1 MKLSFNFQGG
11 VAVALTFML
20 LCFVPGARAQQQQQQ
35 GRRSQAPAPARR
47 APAGAPA
54 ASAADS
60 RMTGLYLLN
69 RAASGDP
76 QTIAERATSHLSPDE
91 QRRALDELAARLS
104 SPGQI
109 AIRRRGRL
117 IELAST
123 RAPRV
128 SFEADGVTRAE
139 QADDGQTVRSRAAL
153 YGDSLMV
160 SSNGSGVNEFSVN
173 LDSIDGGRRLRVTRR
188 ISDARL
194 GDRPVV
200 VQSLYDKISTAARFD
215 VYGMP
220 DPAPMASARNS
231 TRPQQAAG
239 GRVPSRPQPQQTT
252 QQQPPVIR
260 RPAPPPPPRPR
271 DDRFIIGRNTTFV
284 ATLDNDLSTETAREG
299 DRFTMTVRSPAGFEG
314 AVISGSIGPI
324 DRGGRV
330 TGRAEMQFQFELIR
344 LPDGRSGDFA
354 AFVEDVRPAGGGEV
368 RVDNESR
375 GRVGESGSRGDRTA
389 ERVAIGAA
397 VGAIIG
403 AITGGGKGAG
413 IGAVIGAGAGA
424 GSVYVQGR
432 DDLDLPRGTEFTL
445 RADAQN

>member
-11 VAVALTFML
+11 VAVALTFVL
-20 LCFVPGARAQQQQQQ
+20 LCFVPATRAQQQQ
-35 GRRSQAPAPARR
+35 RRRPQPPAPVRR
-47 APAGAPA
+47 APVGGPA
-54 ASAADS
+54 ASAADA

-91 QRRALDELAARLS
+91 QRRALDDLAARLS

-109 AIRRRGRL
+109 AIRRRGRI

-139 QADDGQTVRSRAAL
+139 QADDGQAVRSRAAL

-200 VQSLYDKISTAARFD
+200 VQSLYDKISQAARFD

-220 DPAPMASARNS
+220 DPAPVAAARNP
-231 TRPQQAAG
+231 TRPQQTAA
-239 GRVPSRPQPQQTT
+239 GRVPPRPQPQQTA
-252 QQQPPVIR
+252 QQPPVIR
-260 RPAPPPPPRPR
+260 RPAPQPPPRPR

-314 AVISGSIGPI
+314 AVISGSVGRI

-445 RADAQN
+445 RADAQD

>member
-1 MKLSFNFQGG
+1 MKLSFNLKGG
-11 VAVALTFML
+11 VAIALSFVL
-20 LCFVPGARAQQQQQQ
+20 LCFGLEVRAQQQQQ
-35 GRRSQAPAPARR
+35 RTRPRTSAPARR
-47 APAGAPA
+47 APAAA
-54 ASAADS
+54 ASADA
-60 RMTGLYLLN
+60 RMTGLYVLD

-76 QTIAERATSHLSPDE
+76 QAIAERATSHLSPDE
-91 QRRALDELAARLS
+91 QRRALDDLAARLS

-109 AIRRRGRL
+109 AIRRRGRV
-117 IELAST
+117 IDLAST

-128 SFEADGVTRAE
+128 TFEADGVTRAE
-139 QADDGQTVRSRAAL
+139 QSDDGQAVRSRAAL

-160 SSNGSGVNEFSVN
+160 GSAGSGVNEFSVN

-188 ISDARL
+188 ISDPRL

-200 VQSLYDKISTAARFD
+200 VQSLYDKISPAARFD

-220 DPAPMASARNS
+220 DPAPVATSRNTRQQASARVPP
-231 TRPQQAAG
+231 RPQQ
-239 GRVPSRPQPQQTT
+239 QTPP
-252 QQQPPVIR
+252 PPVIR
-260 RPAPPPPPRPR
+260 RPAPQVPPRPR
-271 DDRFIIGRNTTFV
+271 DDRFVIGRNTTFV

-314 AVISGSIGPI
+314 AVISGSIARI

-330 TGRAEMQFQFELIR
+330 TGRAEMQFAFELIR
-344 LPDGRSGDFA
+344 LPDGRSADFA

-375 GRVGESGSRGDRTA
+375 GNVGGRGSRGDRTA

-403 AITGGGKGAG
+403 AIAGGGKGAG

-424 GSVYVQGR
+424 GSVYAQGR
-432 DDLDLPRGTEFTL
+432 DDLELPRGTEFTL
-445 RADAQN
+445 RADARD

>member
-1 MKLSFNFQGG
+1 MKLRFNFRGG
-11 VAVALTFML
+11 VAVALTFVL
-20 LCFVPGARAQQQQQQ
+20 LCFVPGARAQQQP
-35 GRRSQAPAPARR
+35 RRPQPSAPARR
-47 APAGAPA
+47 APAGVPA
-54 ASAADS
+54 ASAADA

-91 QRRALDELAARLS
+91 QRRALDDLAARLS

-109 AIRRRGRL
+109 AIRRRGR
-117 IELAST
+117 IIDLAST

-139 QADDGQTVRSRAAL
+139 QAGDGQTVRSRAAL

-200 VQSLYDKISTAARFD
+200 VQSFYDKISTAARFD

-220 DPAPMASARNS
+220 DPAPVAAARNS
-231 TRPQQAAG
+231 TRPQQTAG
-239 GRVPSRPQPQQTT
+239 GRVPPRPQPQQQQTP
-252 QQQPPVIR
+252 QQPPVLR

-314 AVISGSIGPI
+314 AVISGSVGRI

-354 AFVEDVRPAGGGEV
+354 AFVEDVRPASGGEV

-375 GRVGESGSRGDRTA
+375 GRVGESSSRGDRTA

-413 IGAVIGAGAGA
+413 IGAAIGAGAGA

-445 RADAQN
+445 RADAQD